1 MLTLSLISII
11 ACSGDKDDTAIEETD
26 TSVTEETDT
35 ETEDTET
42 GEEETDTENPPGNA
56 KVRVVHA
63 SPDAPPVDIFVNGE
77 PSGIE
82 NLSFKD
88 GTAFVELPSGILAVA
103 PQVMDLKMHFRSHWM
118 QNWPLMVY
126 TALAHGLGASMESNG
141 FAISPFVATRRPN
154 AGTFRNTSCACCSWK
169 CATVDLEYYDIDNP
183 SVDRL

>member
-63 SPDAPPVDIFVNGE
+63 SPDAPPVDIFVNHIGCRT
-77 PSGIE
+77 G
-82 NLSFKD
+82 
-88 GTAFVELPSGILAVA
+88 
-103 PQVMDLKMHFRSHWM
+103 R
-118 QNWPLMVY
+118 
-126 TALAHGLGASMESNG
+126 
-141 FAISPFVATRRPN
+141 
-154 AGTFRNTSCACCSWK
+154 
-169 CATVDLEYYDIDNP
+169 
-183 SVDRL
+183 